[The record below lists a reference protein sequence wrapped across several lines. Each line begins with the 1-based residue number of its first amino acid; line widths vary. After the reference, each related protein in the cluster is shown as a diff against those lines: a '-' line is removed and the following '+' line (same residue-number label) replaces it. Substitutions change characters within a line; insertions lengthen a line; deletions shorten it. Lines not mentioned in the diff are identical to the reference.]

1 MTTTDVFPSVPRAD
15 VSPETATTTTTQSP
29 PIVVPIKTEQRQ
41 RVEPS
46 CSSAATRHID
56 RVLRRRVIGQDDA
69 LDALMSSFARLFSGL
84 RDPGRPVL
92 TGLLLGPTGVGKTET
107 ARALSMALFGSDDG
121 VTRINCEEYA
131 HGHEMA
137 KLLGAP
143 PGYVGYQIEPL
154 LSQARIDAA
163 HRQALAEGRGL
174 VAADRRLFEH
184 TLPGSSEKMLS
195 IVLFDEIEKAHPMV
209 WNALLGILDNGTLT
223 LGNNQTVDF
232 TRSIVLLT
240 SNVGGQEMSALLDP
254 QRLGFQAEQK
264 AAAKSRTSLT
274 ETAMTSARR
283 TFPAEF
289 LNRFDEIRVYSPLSP
304 SALERILDRFLND
317 LHERADRGG
326 DAARDAT
333 FAAGQGVSP
342 RTRHRC
348 ALWRASAAA
357 RDRARAGRPHLST
370 GGRGATDAR
379 RHRRDRRRRR
389 RPGVL
394 PGTGRTRARDGRR
407 HPTASLTHP

>member
-15 VSPETATTTTTQSP
+15 VSPETAATTTTQTP

-107 ARALSMALFGSDDG
+107 ARALSMAMFGSDDG

-317 LHERADRGG
+317 LHERAI
-326 DAARDAT
+326 
-333 FAAGQGVSP
+333 AAGMPLVMRLSP
-342 RTRHRC
+342 Q
-348 ALWRASAAA
+348 
-357 RDRARAGRPHLST
+357 ARAFLLE
-370 GGRGATDAR
+370 RGTDAR
-379 RHRRDRRRRR
+379 YGARPLRRAIEHELVDPISRLVVAERLM
-389 RPGVL
+389 PGDIVEIDVEEDALAFFRVPAERERVMGVVTPL
-394 PGTGRTRARDGRR
+394 PR
-407 HPTASLTHP
+407 

>member
-1 MTTTDVFPSVPRAD
+1 M
-15 VSPETATTTTTQSP
+15 
-29 PIVVPIKTEQRQ
+29 
-41 RVEPS
+41 
-46 CSSAATRHID
+46 
-56 RVLRRRVIGQDDA
+56 LRRRVIGQDDA

-107 ARALSMALFGSDDG
+107 ARALSMAMFGSDDG

-174 VAADRRLFEH
+174 VAADRRLFEQ
-184 TLPGSSEKMLS
+184 TLPGSNEKMLS

-264 AAAKSRTSLT
+264 AATKTRTSLT

-317 LHERADRGG
+317 LHERAV
-326 DAARDAT
+326 
-333 FAAGQGVSP
+333 AAGMPLVMRLSP
-342 RTRHRC
+342 Q
-348 ALWRASAAA
+348 
-357 RDRARAGRPHLST
+357 ARAFLLE
-370 GGRGATDAR
+370 RGTDAR
-379 RHRRDRRRRR
+379 YGARPLRRAIEHELVDPISRLVVAERLM
-389 RPGVL
+389 PGDIVEIDVEEDALAFFRVPAERERVMGVVTPL
-394 PGTGRTRARDGRR
+394 PR
-407 HPTASLTHP
+407 

>member
-1 MTTTDVFPSVPRAD
+1 
-15 VSPETATTTTTQSP
+15 
-29 PIVVPIKTEQRQ
+29 
-41 RVEPS
+41 
-46 CSSAATRHID
+46 
-56 RVLRRRVIGQDDA
+56 VIGQDDA

-84 RDPGRPVL
+84 RDPARPVL

-107 ARALSMALFGSDDG
+107 ARALSMAFFGSDDG
-121 VTRINCEEYA
+121 VIRINCEEYA

-174 VAADRRLFEH
+174 VSADRRLFEH
-184 TLPGSSEKMLS
+184 TLPGSAEKMLS

-254 QRLGFQAEQK
+254 NRLGFQAEQK
-264 AAAKSRTSLT
+264 AVASGRRSLT
-274 ETAMTSARR
+274 ETAMASARK

-317 LHERADRGG
+317 LHERAIAAGMPLVMRLSP
-326 DAARDAT
+326 AARA
-333 FAAGQGVSP
+333 F
-342 RTRHRC
+342 
-348 ALWRASAAA
+348 L
-357 RDRARAGRPHLST
+357 LE
-370 GGRGATDAR
+370 RGTDAR
-379 RHRRDRRRRR
+379 YGARPLRRAIEHELVDPISRLVVAERL
-389 RPGVL
+389 L
-394 PGTGRTRARDGRR
+394 PGDIVEVDVEEDALAFFRVPAERERVMGVVAPLPR
-407 HPTASLTHP
+407 

>member
-15 VSPETATTTTTQSP
+15 VSPETAITTTTRIP
-29 PIVVPIKTEQRQ
+29 PVVVPIKTEQRQ

-56 RVLRRRVIGQDDA
+56 RVLRRRVIGQDEA

-107 ARALSMALFGSDDG
+107 ARALSMALFGSDEG

-184 TLPGSSEKMLS
+184 TLSGSTEKMLS

-209 WNALLGILDNGTLT
+209 WNALLGILDSGTLT

-240 SNVGGQEMSALLDP
+240 SNVGGQELSALLDP
-254 QRLGFQAEQK
+254 HRLGFQAEQK
-264 AAAKSRTSLT
+264 AAAKNRASLT
-274 ETAMTSARR
+274 ETAMASARR

-317 LHERADRGG
+317 LHERAI
-326 DAARDAT
+326 
-333 FAAGQGVSP
+333 AAGMPLVMRLSP
-342 RTRHRC
+342 Q
-348 ALWRASAAA
+348 
-357 RDRARAGRPHLST
+357 ARAFLLE
-370 GGRGATDAR
+370 RGTDAR
-379 RHRRDRRRRR
+379 YGARPLRRAIEHELVDPISRLVVAERLVAGDVVEIDVEEDALAFFRVPVERER
-389 RPGVL
+389 VMGVVAPL
-394 PGTGRTRARDGRR
+394 PR
-407 HPTASLTHP
+407 